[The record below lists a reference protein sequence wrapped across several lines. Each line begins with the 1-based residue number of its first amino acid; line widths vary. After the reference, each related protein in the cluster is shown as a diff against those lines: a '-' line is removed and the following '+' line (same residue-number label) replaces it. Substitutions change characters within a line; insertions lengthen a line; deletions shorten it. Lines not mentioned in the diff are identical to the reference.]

1 MIRSMTGFG
10 LGQVEAEGLVMRVE
24 VRSVNHRFLQ
34 ARFRLPGE
42 LADLEP
48 RVDQLVKKHLA
59 RGAVTLTVNVTRA
72 AAPTSAAV
80 EEELAARYVELL
92 GGLAER
98 LDLENDLELS
108 DVAGL
113 PGVIVQRE
121 DESARER
128 EAGVLLEATEAALI
142 NLVEMRTT
150 EGAAIEADLRANAVV
165 IDRLRG
171 QVAERMPVV
180 VQQHF
185 EAMKKRAEGLLG
197 DDTRIDPKDLTREL
211 AVLSERA
218 DVSEELSR
226 LTSHLEHLDAVLGEG
241 GEVGRKLDFLVQELY
256 REANTIGSKAGD
268 AEVAHAVVELKTHI
282 ERVREQVQ
290 NVE

>member
-1 MIRSMTGFG
+1 M
-10 LGQVEAEGLVMRVE
+10 
-24 VRSVNHRFLQ
+24 
-34 ARFRLPGE
+34 
-42 LADLEP
+42 
-48 RVDQLVKKHLA
+48 
-59 RGAVTLTVNVTRA
+59 LTRTD
-72 AAPTSAAV
+72 
-80 EEELAARYVELL
+80 LAAR
-92 GGLAER
+92 LAQEEDTR
-98 LDLENDLELS
+98 P
-108 DVAGL
+108 VAI
-113 PGVIVQRE
+113 VIG
-121 DESARER
+121 AGF
-128 EAGVLLEATEAALI
+128 GVLAAA
-142 NLVEMRTT
+142 MRL
-150 EGAAIEADLRANAVV
+150 GAKGYRAVV

>member
-10 LGQVEAEGLVMRVE
+10 LGEVAAEGLVVRVE

-34 ARFRLPGE
+34 TRFRLPSE
-42 LADLEP
+42 FADLEP
-48 RVDQLVKKHLA
+48 RVDQLVRRHLA
-59 RGAVTLTVNVTRA
+59 RGAVTLTVNVTRGS
-72 AAPTSAAV
+72 APTTAIV
-80 EEELAARYVELL
+80 EEGLAARYLELL
-92 GGLAER
+92 GGLAQR

-108 DVAGL
+108 DVAAL
-113 PGVIVQRE
+113 PGVIVQRQ
-121 DESARER
+121 DESAHER
-128 EAGVLLEATEAALI
+128 EAETLVAAVEQGLT
-142 NLVEMRTT
+142 NLVAMRQT
-150 EGAAIEADLRANAVV
+150 EGASIEADLRANAAV
-165 IDRLRG
+165 ISELRER
-171 QVAERMPVV
+171 VAARMPEVV
-180 VQQHF
+180 RRHF
-185 EAMKKRAEGLLG
+185 EGMKKRAEALLG
-197 DDTRIDPKDLTREL
+197 DDTRLDPKDLAREL

-226 LTSHLEHLDAVLGEG
+226 LTSHLEHLDGVLAEG